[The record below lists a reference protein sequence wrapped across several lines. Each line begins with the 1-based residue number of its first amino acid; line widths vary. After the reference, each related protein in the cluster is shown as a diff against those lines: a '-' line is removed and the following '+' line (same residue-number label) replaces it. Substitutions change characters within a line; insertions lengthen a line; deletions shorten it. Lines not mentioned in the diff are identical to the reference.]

1 MALNVCIHNRLDNE
15 REIRARARNHLPP
28 AQAII
33 TIAKKNKEVNNNKN
47 NNNNDNNS
55 KRERTCLESLF
66 LSFDFRRLSN
76 NLPSNK
82 RRSNLN
88 SIHTNTCTEV
98 YC

>member
-1 MALNVCIHNRLDNE
+1 M
-15 REIRARARNHLPP
+15 
-28 AQAII
+28 
-33 TIAKKNKEVNNNKN
+33 
-47 NNNNDNNS
+47 NDGPV
-55 KRERTCLESLF
+55 ERTCLESLF